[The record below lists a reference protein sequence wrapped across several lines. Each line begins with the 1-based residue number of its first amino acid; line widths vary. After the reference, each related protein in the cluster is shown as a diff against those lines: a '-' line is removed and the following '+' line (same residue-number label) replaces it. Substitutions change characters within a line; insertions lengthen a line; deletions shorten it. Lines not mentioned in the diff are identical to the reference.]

1 MFNWQGIAQQVA
13 DYTFCDDKFAREV
26 CEKLYVANPEAQS
39 VDDFEQIVFYDAIF
53 AVEEEYIMNTIF

>member
-26 CEKLYVANPEAQS
+26 CEKLYDINPEAQS
-39 VDDFEQIVFYDAIF
+39 VDDFEQIDFYDAIF
-53 AVEEEYIMNTIF
+53 AVEEENLF